1 MEAQNLCK
9 HNLWGPLQFLL
20 WRYITQGHLLSS
32 PHFAI
37 KVWDEE
43 EQMQNN

>member
-9 HNLWGPLQFLL
+9 QFM
-20 WRYITQGHLLSS
+20 RSIAVFPIRHITQGHLLYS
-32 PHFAI
+32 PHSAI

-43 EQMQNN
+43 EQMQDN